1 VLLSTAITPLYEETS
16 FNLNFTP
23 VSVKAHGSSILLK
36 PANRTMGMND
46 VVLLRS
52 NVGSGRFVGSSLV
65 FYARDTQ
72 DDDSDDEGNLSAL
85 AVDDVDFYSSDVL
98 SLLLRGRL
106 TSPGVFQVSFLF
118 LRFTNEP
125 ACSNLGDIYARRLS

>member
-1 VLLSTAITPLYEETS
+1 MLLSTAITPLYEETS

-125 ACSNLGDIYARRLS
+125 VS